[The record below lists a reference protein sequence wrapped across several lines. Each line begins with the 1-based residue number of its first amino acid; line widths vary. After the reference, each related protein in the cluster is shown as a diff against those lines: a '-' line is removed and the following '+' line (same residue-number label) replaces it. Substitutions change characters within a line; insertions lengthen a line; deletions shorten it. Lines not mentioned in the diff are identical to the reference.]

1 MWECSATLS
10 EWLLT
15 VHIEAQESVGL
26 ELDLDSLK
34 CRDICDVCY

>member
-15 VHIEAQESVGL
+15 VHIEAQESIDL
-26 ELDLDSLK
+26 ELDLDNLK
-34 CRDICDVCY
+34 CWDICDVRY